1 MAGLI
6 IEAPPKVEPVLL
18 DDMKNFLRVD
28 ISDDDAMIEGMIT
41 AAREMCES
49 FTRRSF
55 VQKGYKQ
62 VLDSF
67 PYFVDTVMSQL
78 AYPPSYY
85 SLPRYST
92 TLWNYSQMIKLF
104 RPPLVSVN
112 RITYV
117 SAGSQQKQDM
127 LPIAPPWSPDT
138 AYTAGQQ
145 ITDPNDNVQQCTTPG
160 TTFRTIPNNFATRAG
175 GTTTEQGST
184 IVWTNQGPNPAD
196 LSGTSSYGLFLYD
209 AVSEPGRVFP
219 GPPGQFWPSVLYI
232 PNAVEIHFKIGY
244 SADSGLVPQRA
255 KLAIKQ
261 LVNHWYENRDFVLP
275 GSAPTEL
282 PWHVKA
288 ILWSLRIEDYQ
299 PTRG

>member
-232 PNAVEIHFKIGY
+232 PNAVEIHFTAGY

>member
-6 IEAPPKVEPVLL
+6 IEIQPKVEPVAI

-28 ISDDDAMIEGMIT
+28 ISDDDATIGVMIT
-41 AAREMCES
+41 AARELCES

-78 AYPPSYY
+78 AFPPSYY

-117 SAGSQQKQDM
+117 SASDQQKHDM
-127 LPIAPPWSPDT
+127 LPIPQPWSPDT
-138 AYTAGQQ
+138 AYQVGQQ
-145 ITDPNDNVQQCTTPG
+145 ITDPNDNIQTCSVAG
-160 TTFRTIPNNFATRAG
+160 TSFRNPPKFATG
-175 GTTTEQGST
+175 LTQVTTEPGSL
-184 IVWTNQGPNPAD
+184 VWVNNGPNPSD
-196 LSGTSSYGLFLYD
+196 LSGTGSYGLFLYD

-219 GPPGQFWPSVLYI
+219 GPPGQFWPPVLYI
-232 PNAVEIHFKIGY
+232 PNAVEIHYTAGY
-244 SADSGLVPQRA
+244 SADAALVPARL
-255 KLAIKQ
+255 KMAIKQ
-261 LVNHWYENRDFVLP
+261 LVSHWYENREIVTPGNTAQLP
-275 GSAPTEL
+275 F
-282 PWHVKA
+282 HVQA
-288 ILWSLRIEDYQ
+288 LLWSLRIEDYQ